1 MNVNVSINIHW
12 LSRLLRAQNL
22 VVPQADLV
30 VIRRELELCL
40 ALNLATGHEISMGR
54 GISEV
59 LFLLGYMVDE

>member
-1 MNVNVSINIHW
+1 MNVNVSVNLNW

-40 ALNLATGHEISMGR
+40 ALNLAMGHEISMGR
-54 GISEV
+54 AVSEV
-59 LFLLGYMVDE
+59 LFLLGYMVD